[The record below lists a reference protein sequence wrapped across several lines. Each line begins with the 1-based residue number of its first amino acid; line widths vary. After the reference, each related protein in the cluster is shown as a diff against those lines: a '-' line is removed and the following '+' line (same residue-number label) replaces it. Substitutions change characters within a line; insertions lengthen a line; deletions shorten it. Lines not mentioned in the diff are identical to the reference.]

1 MEVQNMTG
9 EQTELRFLTP
19 AEAAIILQ
27 VSKRTILRM
36 IQKKEVPALKVGG
49 QWRLRESQLKRW
61 AEEKETD
68 LSAFEQTLR
77 REHHGSFRPHC
88 RGLEG
93 FRSRVRRKASRWCRR
108 RQGAAAAR
116 VVARFEH

>member
-1 MEVQNMTG
+1 MEVQNMTS
-9 EQTELRFLTP
+9 EQTELRFLTL

-61 AEEKETD
+61 AEEKESVI
-68 LSAFEQTLR
+68 SA
-77 REHHGSFRPHC
+77 
-88 RGLEG
+88 
-93 FRSRVRRKASRWCRR
+93 A
-108 RQGAAAAR
+108 
-116 VVARFEH
+116 